1 MPKMIQSHAGV
12 RGQGAGGTG
21 RGRGR
26 GKGKGKG
33 KGRGRGRSRG
43 QGTGDGGRSI
53 KIGKKEEK
61 QIENKKCR
69 QKNGKKKFGKIRS
82 VKKS

>member
-1 MPKMIQSHAGV
+1 MQGLGGREQGVQAG
-12 RGQGAGGTG
+12 
-21 RGRGR
+21 GRGR

-69 QKNGKKKFGKIRS
+69 QKNGKKI
-82 VKKS
+82 VWKK